1 MKIEIRF
8 VRKSFSNLTLQN
20 TDAFIMKT
28 KISSNKVL
36 ELTQITNDQLN
47 YLVKRGLV
55 TCVRNGPGVQRQFS
69 WYSVLQILNIKWL
82 REVHRNAKDKITN
95 LINYH

>member
-28 KISSNKVL
+28 KISSNRIL
-36 ELTQITNDQLN
+36 ELTQIGNDQLN
-47 YLVKRGLV
+47 YLVKRNLV

-69 WYSVLQILNIKWL
+69 WYSILEILNIKWL
-82 REVHRNAKDKITN
+82 REVRRKAKFKTTN
-95 LINYH
+95 PD